1 MEDRVNK
8 EQEDADVGNTEARDE
23 FQKEMERVTQE
34 MEETMPNL
42 EEALGIAK
50 KNIEDEIQT
59 VTDKFEAIIED
70 RMANWAAK
78 AEYEE
83 INAKW

>member
-1 MEDRVNK
+1 MAIE
-8 EQEDADVGNTEARDE
+8 E
-23 FQKEMERVTQE
+23 FQKEMEKVTQE
-34 MEETMPNL
+34 MEETMPDI

-50 KNIEDEIQT
+50 KSIEDEIQT
-59 VTDKFEAIIED
+59 ATDKFEAIIED
-70 RMANWAAK
+70 RIANWAAK